1 MSNFKRPHRS
11 KFNEGFS
18 FERMLTAPFRFVT
31 GAFQSV
37 SSSSG
42 QNFSETPVHVQI
54 MQFLGGLLL
63 LPLLF
68 LYYIG
73 WFAIFKWASSR
84 HATSFVLGAPA
95 FGTLVVFSGILVW
108 LSGINPNVKLG
119 GYLKR
124 SQNAEAREQW
134 DRMVKSRSRCVASN
148 PSMDHKYMLM
158 QALNLRDLRGEEK
171 ELEVTGS
178 PKQLAELK
186 SNIFTDAQRRQALLD
201 QLAPNE
207 GTGFWKAH
215 FEKAEKLYDEHRRQL
230 QQTGEKNEEKVQ
242 MVKLH
247 YNKMLEVVV
256 EQAEG
261 TSSEANARYQLFQ
274 LQAHQRLG
282 DIYAS
287 EENWREARDN
297 YEILVKGFDERFAS
311 LLVQAERKLAKYTHE
326 NGIDEPGNNPT
337 HWTVEANEHF
347 REYAAKLELKLEEDT
362 GDFPYHRGLA
372 NLYVAEKQ
380 YGAATVRL
388 TQALAETTES
398 RKRRIVKQILGRVFY
413 EWYLEEAEKNDPESF
428 EVQFRRLVAAIANS
442 PSTDSY
448 YRRLWEDGWLDHP
461 LESEQTKSII
471 RESLLGKNAFMVD
484 CMLATKY
491 LLENEERLGRQK
503 LRIAH
508 KQQPVDTP
516 IAVAKITNALVFKRP
531 ETAERCEHIYEVLTE
546 IAPNNYYLMRFQA
559 DFYLW
564 QERYADAA
572 RYLEISLEEVAELD
586 CLMFLAICNERLGNL
601 EGFEYYKG
609 IVNTFMVDVGRP
621 VIDFDKLSRNWD
633 ITVKQ
638 RVNVLE
644 QNQSDDSNLSTEKSD
659 EAKD

>member
-42 QNFSETPVHVQI
+42 QSFSETPVHVQI
-54 MQFLGGLLL
+54 MQFVGGLLL

-95 FGTLVVFSGILVW
+95 FGTLVVFAGVLVW
-108 LSGINPNVKLG
+108 LLGINPNVKLG

-124 SQNAEAREQW
+124 SQDAEAREQW

-158 QALNLRDLRGEEK
+158 QALNLRNLRGEEK
-171 ELEVTGS
+171 ELDVSGS

-215 FEKAEKLYDEHRRQL
+215 FEKAEKLYDEYMRQL
-230 QQTGEKNEEKVQ
+230 RQTGEKNEEKFQ

-287 EENWREARDN
+287 EENWREAREN
-297 YEILVKGFDERFAS
+297 YEKLVKGFDERFAS
-311 LLVQAERKLAKYTHE
+311 KLVQTERKLAQYTAE
-326 NGIDEPGNNPT
+326 NGIDEPNNNPA
-337 HWTVEANEHF
+337 HWTAVANEHF
-347 REYAAKLELKLEEDT
+347 AQYVDLLNRQLDNDR
-362 GDFPYHRGLA
+362 GDYPFHRGLA

-380 YGAATVRL
+380 YAQATVKL
-388 TQALAETTES
+388 TNVLAENTDP
-398 RKRRIVKQILGRVFY
+398 RKRQMVKRILGRVFY
-413 EWYLEEAEKNDPESF
+413 EWYLEEAEKNNPEAF

-442 PSTDSY
+442 PATDTY
-448 YRRLWEDGWLDHP
+448 YRRLWEDGWLDYP
-461 LESEQTKSII
+461 LESEQTKAII

-491 LLENEERLGRQK
+491 LLENQETLGRQK

-516 IAVAKITNALVFKRP
+516 IAVAKITNALVVKKP
-531 ETAERCEHIYEVLTE
+531 ETAESCEHIYEVLTE
-546 IAPNNYYLMRFQA
+546 IAPNNYYLIRFQA

-601 EGFEYYKG
+601 ENYEYYKG

-644 QNQSDDSNLSTEKSD
+644 QNQPEDNNLSVEKSD
-659 EAKD
+659 DIED